1 MHFPVFWEERYAIQ
15 KVKNG
20 HAWLCATKLEGTH
33 TQPVGRG
40 RVGMICGST
49 NVGRRLYSNIGY
61 AIMKEM

>member
-15 KVKNG
+15 KVKTGMHGYVQQSWRVHIHNRWDG
-20 HAWLCATKLEGTH
+20 
-33 TQPVGRG
+33 
-40 RVGMICGST
+40 VGMIWGST